1 MNLERFISSGDG
13 DKFSAGHWLCRSCK
27 VLTSLHSDL
36 QSNGIT
42 VFQNTLSNNTAQ
54 ILFQRKIR
62 ERMKQYNVIV
72 AISKLGRKMES
83 DKSRLSEE

>member
-27 VLTSLHSDL
+27 ILTSLHSDL

-42 VFQNTLSNNTAQ
+42 VF
-54 ILFQRKIR
+54 
-62 ERMKQYNVIV
+62 
-72 AISKLGRKMES
+72 
-83 DKSRLSEE
+83 